1 MAKVDGDT
9 SGMGGKSYP
18 TPEPE
23 YGNMGTVEQ
32 GQRNTTYAD
41 EAPSKIQTIDPKP
54 GGTEMRPIPGLKP
67 LKQSDMV

>member
-23 YGNMGTVEQ
+23 YGNMGTVED
-32 GQRNTTYAD
+32 GQRDTEYAD
-41 EAPSKIQTIDPKP
+41 AAPSKIQTVDPKP
-54 GGTEMRPIPGLKP
+54 GGTEMYPIPGLPFVKP
-67 LKQSDMV
+67 SDMV